1 MANRTIISAVSTHK
15 GEEEIIIKQIGGLI
29 SKKNILLIIQPR
41 HPDRSNQIISLLKKQ
56 NLIFKQRSKKEVPE
70 NTTKVF
76 LFDTF
81 GETGLLMSISNI
93 IILGGTL
100 VSIGGHNPIEA
111 AQFEKCIIVGPYVN
125 KIEEIVNDFLKHR
138 AIKKIKK
145 NEQLNY
151 LLEKLIYD
159 KKQFKTLSFNAKEL
173 TKKYLNTTSLIYKKI
188 ESFK

>member
-1 MANRTIISAVSTHK
+1 M
-15 GEEEIIIKQIGGLI
+15 
-29 SKKNILLIIQPR
+29 LIIQPR
-41 HPDRSNQIISLLKKQ
+41 HPDRSNKIISLLKKQ
-56 NLIFKQRSKKEVPE
+56 NLIFKQRSKKEVPN

-111 AQFEKCIIVGPYVN
+111 AQFGKCIVVGPYVN

-145 NEQLNY
+145 MNN
-151 LLEKLIYD
+151 
-159 KKQFKTLSFNAKEL
+159 
-173 TKKYLNTTSLIYKKI
+173 
-188 ESFK
+188 